1 LSSGTTIY
9 TIEADLVKEHNH
21 SLETSMLF
29 LITTCV
35 AVVDYCLLNR
45 REQTNPET
53 QSLQL
58 DLESSE
64 YLEICFRL
72 RRCGAAK
79 VTPGLISREED
90 CQIALEERLNSSPYL
105 FGWPTVDG
113 LAEPVWVYTISRT
126 DSFMPFGIVRF
137 GGIEAHL
144 GLEALAQCTTMSE
157 YCDMLKLRGAIYYD
171 KVKKSLEAQELALV
185 SRPGY
190 LEDV

>member
-1 LSSGTTIY
+1 MWSWFTSRWQSASLQHAGPPEDLPQPPEISHSPRLRQRRLSSGITIY

-90 CQIALEERLNSSPYL
+90 CQIALEERLNSSP
-105 FGWPTVDG
+105 FGCT
-113 LAEPVWVYTISRT
+113 LSHAQT
-126 DSFMPFGIVRF
+126 
-137 GGIEAHL
+137 ALCLL
-144 GLEALAQCTTMSE
+144 GLLGSA
-157 YCDMLKLRGAIYYD
+157 
-171 KVKKSLEAQELALV
+171 V
-185 SRPGY
+185 
-190 LEDV
+190 